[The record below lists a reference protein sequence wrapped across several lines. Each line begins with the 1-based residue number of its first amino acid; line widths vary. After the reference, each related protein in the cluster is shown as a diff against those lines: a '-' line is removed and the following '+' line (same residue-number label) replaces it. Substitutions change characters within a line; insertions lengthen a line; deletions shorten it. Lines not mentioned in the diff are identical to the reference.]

1 MAQPVRKYQKGFTL
15 IEMMVALV
23 LVGLLGLI
31 GGGFLLP
38 MKMSRDANA
47 QSQALSY
54 ARSYL
59 EMIKGRWLDV
69 NLYKNKTLPTVKIQG
84 ASTPATADIEVPTG
98 WTISVV
104 EASNAAAWADTNN
117 IRTVTVK
124 VSSPNQPDFTLS
136 SQITRPSYE

>member
-1 MAQPVRKYQKGFTL
+1 MAQPARKHQRGFTL

-31 GGGFLLP
+31 GSGFLLP
-38 MKMSRDANA
+38 LQMNRKSNSQA
-47 QSQALSY
+47 QALSY

-59 EMIKGRWLDV
+59 EIVKGRWLDTT
-69 NLYKNKTLPTVKIQG
+69 LYKNKTLPTWKIKG
-84 ASTPATADIEVPTG
+84 TSTPATADIEVPEG
-98 WTISVV
+98 WEISVP
-104 EASNAAAWADTNN
+104 EASSSTAWADSKN

-124 VSSPNQPDFTLS
+124 IKIPHQSDFTLS